1 MLEELIE
8 ELKKLDAKTLELITD
23 LVKQLNKRK
32 E

>member
-1 MLEELIE
+1 MEELIE

-23 LVKQLNKRK
+23 LVKQLNKGK